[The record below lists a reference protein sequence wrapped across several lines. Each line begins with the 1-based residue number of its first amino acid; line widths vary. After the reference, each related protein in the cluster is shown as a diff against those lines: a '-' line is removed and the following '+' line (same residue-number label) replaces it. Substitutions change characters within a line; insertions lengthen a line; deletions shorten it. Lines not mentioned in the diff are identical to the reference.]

1 MTPQINN
8 YKDIIKL
15 PLQVRVID
23 DTHELAGYVFNVRSR
38 DYKNKQI
45 KLWVEVSDG
54 YFDDEV
60 LSYDQVQFL
69 TPVFHGDYQIGIGD
83 KIKNSGDLC
92 EVFGYEIQ
100 HGSLALS
107 CAIECDYCDTYYYYS
122 EEVQSVTP
130 LYNPKKET
138 QFLSGTVVTLS
149 IGGEKYEAVIK

>member
-8 YKDIIKL
+8 YKDIINL

-23 DTHELAGYVFNVRSR
+23 ETHELAGKVFDVFVRN
-38 DYKNKQI
+38 YYNKT
-45 KLWVEVSDG
+45 VSIQQDLI
-54 YFDDEV
+54 EI

-83 KIKNSGDLC
+83 KIENSGDLC
-92 EVFGYEIQ
+92 EVFGYAFRD
-100 HGSLALS
+100 GSPALS
-107 CAIECDYCDTYYYYS
+107 CAIECDYCDTFYYYS
-122 EEVQSVTP
+122 EEVKSVTP